1 VRAAVSVTASEA
13 LKLHVID
20 VIADDVPDLLRK
32 IDGRTVTVAG
42 RPQRLAT
49 AGLEVAIQAPDW
61 RTRLLAIVTD
71 PNVAFVLLLIGVYGL
86 MFEFLSNGAEWAHSP
101 NRAEGRRQHD
111 FPYRAIDRLPAARSR
126 DCAIARTDDGT
137 SRAAPLVARDCKR
150 RGAHR
155 RQAARHHRHA
165 ARGLISS
172 QSGAEVDDMTRSRS
186 DSLASRST
194 RAVRA
199 LLLTLAGLVAIL
211 GLGLVTSGGRALADD
226 ATIKIANFT
235 FDPPTLT
242 VKAGT
247 TVTWV
252 NADDIPHL
260 VTDKDGKFHS
270 SALDTNDK
278 FSQTFSTAGT
288 VEYFCAIH
296 PKMTGKIVV
305 TP

>member
-1 VRAAVSVTASEA
+1 
-13 LKLHVID
+13 
-20 VIADDVPDLLRK
+20 
-32 IDGRTVTVAG
+32 
-42 RPQRLAT
+42 
-49 AGLEVAIQAPDW
+49 
-61 RTRLLAIVTD
+61 
-71 PNVAFVLLLIGVYGL
+71 
-86 MFEFLSNGAEWAHSP
+86 
-101 NRAEGRRQHD
+101 
-111 FPYRAIDRLPAARSR
+111 
-126 DCAIARTDDGT
+126 
-137 SRAAPLVARDCKR
+137 
-150 RGAHR
+150 
-155 RQAARHHRHA
+155 
-165 ARGLISS
+165 
-172 QSGAEVDDMTRSRS
+172 MTRSRS
-186 DSLASRST
+186 ESLASRST
-194 RAVRA
+194 RAGGVRG
-199 LLLTLAGLVAIL
+199 LLLTLAGVAIL

-278 FSQTFSTAGT
+278 FSQTLSTAGT

>member
-1 VRAAVSVTASEA
+1 MT
-13 LKLHVID
+13 K
-20 VIADDVPDLLRK
+20 
-32 IDGRTVTVAG
+32 
-42 RPQRLAT
+42 
-49 AGLEVAIQAPDW
+49 W
-61 RTRLLAIVTD
+61 R
-71 PNVAFVLLLIGVYGL
+71 
-86 MFEFLSNGAEWAHSP
+86 SHS
-101 NRAEGRRQHD
+101 
-111 FPYRAIDRLPAARSR
+111 
-126 DCAIARTDDGT
+126 
-137 SRAAPLVARDCKR
+137 LVARS
-150 RGAHR
+150 
-155 RQAARHHRHA
+155 
-165 ARGLISS
+165 I
-172 QSGAEVDDMTRSRS
+172 
-186 DSLASRST
+186 
-194 RAVRA
+194 RAGGVRA
-199 LLLTLAGLVAIL
+199 LLLTLAGLFAIL
-211 GLGLVTSGGRALADD
+211 GLGLAASNRPALAED

>member
-1 VRAAVSVTASEA
+1 
-13 LKLHVID
+13 
-20 VIADDVPDLLRK
+20 
-32 IDGRTVTVAG
+32 
-42 RPQRLAT
+42 
-49 AGLEVAIQAPDW
+49 
-61 RTRLLAIVTD
+61 
-71 PNVAFVLLLIGVYGL
+71 
-86 MFEFLSNGAEWAHSP
+86 
-101 NRAEGRRQHD
+101 
-111 FPYRAIDRLPAARSR
+111 
-126 DCAIARTDDGT
+126 
-137 SRAAPLVARDCKR
+137 
-150 RGAHR
+150 
-155 RQAARHHRHA
+155 
-165 ARGLISS
+165 
-172 QSGAEVDDMTRSRS
+172 MTRSRS
-186 DSLASRST
+186 DSLAARST
-194 RAVRA
+194 RAGGVRA

-211 GLGLVTSGGRALADD
+211 GLGLVTSGGRALAAD

-278 FSQTFSTAGT
+278 FSQTLSTAGT